1 MEPEELFKVCFYDQR
16 RTTFLS
22 SLKLLVRDLLMIFRM
37 MMEMRQMLLKRSNFV
52 FFSLF
57 DGFLF
62 RKICLYKIED
72 DSINLV
78 AEDSLKQEMLETDVR
93 TKHKN

>member
-1 MEPEELFKVCFYDQR
+1 M
-16 RTTFLS
+16 
-22 SLKLLVRDLLMIFRM
+22 MFRM
-37 MMEMRQMLLKRSNFV
+37 MMEMRQMPLQRSNFG
-52 FFSLF
+52 FFNWQMF

-93 TKHKN
+93 TNLMN